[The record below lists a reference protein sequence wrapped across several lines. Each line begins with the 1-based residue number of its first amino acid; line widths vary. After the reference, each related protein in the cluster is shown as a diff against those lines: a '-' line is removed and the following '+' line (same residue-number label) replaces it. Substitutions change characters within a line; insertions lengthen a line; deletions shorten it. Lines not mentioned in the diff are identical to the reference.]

1 MQGTGFEKYEVMRMS
16 RTVTS
21 VSGFQFVEARAFT
34 AWRMQS
40 PCDFSEVVWLCAAH
54 PLSPQVCAG
63 GHLPT
68 TFCAMPPPRHP
79 VRTLSVPR
87 SRCTAPRAPRTAR
100 RQGARWPVSP
110 RLERAANRAN
120 VRLF

>member
-68 TFCAMPPPRHP
+68 TFCAMPP
-79 VRTLSVPR
+79 
-87 SRCTAPRAPRTAR
+87 RAPPSGR
-100 RQGARWPVSP
+100 SP
-110 RLERAANRAN
+110 SPDPAAQPRGRLALPGVRVRAG
-120 VRLF
+120 LSLPD